1 MTNLFLLEELMKMGW
16 GPNEMAELL
25 SSMKRRMEEIERANK
40 QEERER
46 IEKNLRK
53 ILMDV
58 GIPFNLL
65 GRKYLLEGIIYC
77 MENGKENTSMIA
89 MYEYIAIK
97 HGKTYKSVDRTMR
110 YAIEKAFDKYNP
122 KLEEIFGWTVHEVRG
137 YPTNREFI
145 KGIVSYLKT
154 LKD

>member
-1 MTNLFLLEELMKMGW
+1 
-16 GPNEMAELL
+16 
-25 SSMKRRMEEIERANK
+25 MEEIERANK

>member
-1 MTNLFLLEELMKMGW
+1 MNKRDFLEELMKMGW
-16 GPNEMAELL
+16 GSKEIAELL
-25 SSMKRRMEEIERANK
+25 SSLKRRVEEIERANK

>member
-1 MTNLFLLEELMKMGW
+1 MNKRDLLEELMKMGW

-46 IEKNLRK
+46 IEKNLRRL
-53 ILMDV
+53 LMDV
-58 GIPFNLL
+58 GISFNLR
-65 GRKYLLEGIIYC
+65 GRKYLLEGIMYC
-77 MENGKENTSMIA
+77 MENEKENTSMRA
-89 MYEYIAIK
+89 MYEYVATK
-97 HGKTYKSVDRTMR
+97 HEKTYKSVDRAMR
-110 YAIEKAFDKYNP
+110 YAIEKSFDRYNP

-137 YPTNREFI
+137 CPTNSEFI
-145 KGIVSYLKT
+145 TGVVSYLKT

>member
-1 MTNLFLLEELMKMGW
+1 MNKRDLLEELMKMGW

-77 MENGKENTSMIA
+77 MENGKE
-89 MYEYIAIK
+89 K
-97 HGKTYKSVDRTMR
+97 HIYDCNV
-110 YAIEKAFDKYNP
+110 
-122 KLEEIFGWTVHEVRG
+122 
-137 YPTNREFI
+137 
-145 KGIVSYLKT
+145 
-154 LKD
+154 